1 MIQSVTAVGLCTVQA
16 RIDEIAEQARIE
28 DSSCIGVDETLAA
41 LPWVYRR
48 RLVLTPES
56 LKAFSP
62 DPGVRAAAQMFLGLA
77 AKIWAAMPL
86 DRGLD
91 RPDEAMTSV
100 EVWKEKVPAR
110 RRARE

>member
-62 DPGVRAAAQMFLGLA
+62 DPLESGPLHRCSLALPRRSGRPCRWTAAWIDLTRQ
-77 AKIWAAMPL
+77 
-86 DRGLD
+86 
-91 RPDEAMTSV
+91 
-100 EVWKEKVPAR
+100 
-110 RRARE
+110 